1 MNTSISKQNLNWF
14 RNLTSLFL
22 RMWDGLRHC
31 GEESLTHAHSS
42 LLRAQSYFFFLLE
55 NLLSVHHPCQLYY
68 SLCDTQLCTAKCGQS
83 FFFFEKNMANL
94 KSDRPLL
101 LKHVIVPTLL
111 QSLFS
116 KT

>member
-1 MNTSISKQNLNWF
+1 MPTVRSF
-14 RNLTSLFL
+14 VPSLI
-22 RMWDGLRHC
+22 
-31 GEESLTHAHSS
+31 
-42 LLRAQSYFFFLLE
+42 FFLLE

-83 FFFFEKNMANL
+83 FFFEKNMANL